1 MSAVPEALGRLKVKL
16 FGDGADLRAILALY
30 ANPLIRGFT
39 TNPTLMR
46 KAGVA
51 AYEPFAKELLAAV
64 PDRPVSLEVFADDFP
79 GMERQARR
87 IAAWGDNVYVKI
99 PITNTAG
106 ESACPLLRRL
116 SGDGIRVNVT
126 AMLTLEQVRAAVKAL
141 AGGAPANVSV
151 FCGRIADTGRD
162 PLPVMA
168 EAVGLLRDH
177 PQIELI
183 WASPREVLN
192 VYQADAVGC
201 PIITATPD
209 ILQKLGLAGKDLDA
223 YSLET
228 VRMFYGD
235 AQASGY
241 EL

>member
-1 MSAVPEALGRLKVKL
+1 MSAIPAAVSRLKVKL
-16 FGDGADLRAILALY
+16 FADGADLRAILALY

-79 GMERQARR
+79 GMERQAHH

-126 AMLTLEQVRAAVKAL
+126 AMLTR
-141 AGGAPANVSV
+141 GY
-151 FCGRIADTGRD
+151 I
-162 PLPVMA
+162 
-168 EAVGLLRDH
+168 
-177 PQIELI
+177 
-183 WASPREVLN
+183 EVLFKTSDTPLTREFDAGIARYAG
-192 VYQADAVGC
+192 VHLLAFAVADARAQSKRLAKAGFKTAPLVALRRPVSTETGVGAK
-201 PIITATPD
+201 PARIIAWPAAAATGT
-209 ILQKLGLAGKDLDA
+209 QWA
-223 YSLET
+223 
-228 VRMFYGD
+228 M
-235 AQASGY
+235 
-241 EL
+241 